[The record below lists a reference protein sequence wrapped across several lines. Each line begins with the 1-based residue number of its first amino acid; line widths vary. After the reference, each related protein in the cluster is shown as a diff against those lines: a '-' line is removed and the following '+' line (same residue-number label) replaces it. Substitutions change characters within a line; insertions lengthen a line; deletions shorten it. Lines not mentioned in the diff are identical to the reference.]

1 MNKIY
6 GLISEFAPV
15 REDASRTI
23 ISYGMQPEADGEHA
37 TWFEVD
43 FYKKQVGK
51 PSLEAIKTAVKA
63 DINARTDE
71 KILKGFVW
79 TPEGGQPITIWLSE
93 ENQRNF
99 SEAQRIAATMPEAIL
114 PVTFKLGETAEGEP
128 IYHEFQTA
136 QELTDFYLQAVSYVN
151 QQLAAGW
158 QEKDS
163 IDWGPYDP
171 DSAAPKRSKKSS
183 M

>member
-1 MNKIY
+1 MNKMY

-51 PSLEAIKTAVKA
+51 PSLGAIKTAVKA

-71 KILKGFVW
+71 KILKGFIW
-79 TPEGGQPITIWLSE
+79 NGIKIWLSK
-93 ENQRNF
+93 ENQDNF
-99 SEAQRIAATMPEAIL
+99 GVAQRVAVSNPEAIL
-114 PVTFKLGETAEGEP
+114 PVTFKLGEYDNGDP
-128 IYHEFQTA
+128 IYHTFQTA
-136 QELTDFYLQAVSYVN
+136 EELTGFYLQAVSYVN

-158 QEKDS
+158 QEKDG
-163 IDWGPYDP
+163 IDWSLYDQEP
-171 DSAAPKRSKKSS
+171 AAPKKSTRKGK
-183 M
+183 

>member
-43 FYKKQVGK
+43 FYKKQIGK

-63 DINARTDE
+63 DINARTEE

-79 TPEGGQPITIWLSE
+79 NGIKVWLSK
-93 ENQRNF
+93 ENQDNF
-99 SEAQRIAATMPEAIL
+99 DVAQRVAVSNPEAIL
-114 PVTFKLGETAEGEP
+114 PVVFKLGEDENGDP
-128 IYHEFQTA
+128 IYHTFETA
-136 QELTDFYLQAVSYVN
+136 EELTGFYLQAVSYVN
-151 QQLAAGW
+151 QQLNAGW

-171 DSAAPKRSKKSS
+171 DAAPKRSKKSS
-183 M
+183 SK